1 MSDLQ
6 GPWGPVGVRLVER
19 QGNRA
24 RFETDVETWGRI
36 HDAGLFHTGGTSLE
50 RPFEP
55 GRPVE
60 VEAVLDPATDPRR
73 EDEVDAWWAVSVT
86 QLVDLPADLADEG
99 ELREGVSFR
108 PPPWSDLARA
118 GEELTAEP
126 LLDLV
131 RHVFAEEGWAVERP
145 TPDATSVK
153 VGVPPEVA
161 DVQLWVRTD
170 EVLELV
176 TVYVVLPSLVPR
188 DQVPAMLELAAHL
201 NAEVPV
207 GSYEADPQ
215 TGLLSFKTG
224 IDVQGDRLSDVLLRQ
239 MVRGALHAAE
249 RAEPAVA
256 AVLGRGAPPAD
267 AVDGI

>member
-1 MSDLQ
+1 V
-6 GPWGPVGVRLVER
+6 GPGRGA
-19 QGNRA
+19 A
-24 RFETDVETWGRI
+24 RFETDVDTWGRI
-36 HDAGLFHTGGTSLE
+36 HDAGLFHTGGTSLD
-50 RPFEP
+50 RPFEA

-73 EDEVDAWWAVSVT
+73 EDDVDAWWAVSVT
-86 QLVDLPADLADEG
+86 QVVDLPADLADEG
-99 ELREGVSFR
+99 VLREGVSFR
-108 PPPWSDLARA
+108 PPPWSDLGRA
-118 GEELTAEP
+118 AEALTAEP
-126 LLDLV
+126 LLELV
-131 RHVFAEEGWAVERP
+131 LDVFAEEGWLLERP
-145 TPDATSVK
+145 SEDATNVK
-153 VGVPPEVA
+153 VAVPPEVA

-176 TVYVVLPSLVPR
+176 TVHAVLPSLVRR
-188 DQVPAMLELAAHL
+188 DQVPAMLELAARL
-201 NAEVPV
+201 NADVPV

-256 AVLGRGAPPAD
+256 AVLGRSTSPAD
-267 AVDGI
+267 AVEGI